1 MSPQTQQMIMGLL
14 MWVVVFGVFYFLLIR
29 PQKKKDK
36 ELKEMREN
44 LNVGDKVTTI
54 SGNSIAMASSAITT
68 ASSAFGGFYASKNIK
83 EKGLIYGLL
92 VGLMYIVCLTL
103 IVFLAKDSF
112 VFEMDIL
119 YKVLLVSLAGGIGGV
134 LGVNFK

>member
-36 ELKEMREN
+36 QLKEMRSN

-54 SGNSIAMASSAITT
+54 
-68 ASSAFGGFYASKNIK
+68 
-83 EKGLIYGLL
+83 
-92 VGLMYIVCLTL
+92 
-103 IVFLAKDSF
+103 
-112 VFEMDIL
+112 
-119 YKVLLVSLAGGIGGV
+119 GGIIANVAKVEENAVILEIGPNRTKVPFEKWAIGSV
-134 LGVNFK
+134 TPKDAIQEKK

>member
-36 ELKEMREN
+36 QLKEMREN

-54 SGNSIAMASSAITT
+54 
-68 ASSAFGGFYASKNIK
+68 
-83 EKGLIYGLL
+83 
-92 VGLMYIVCLTL
+92 
-103 IVFLAKDSF
+103 
-112 VFEMDIL
+112 
-119 YKVLLVSLAGGIGGV
+119 GGIIAHVAKVEENAVILEIGPNRTKVPFEKWAIGKV
-134 LGVNFK
+134 ESKEA

>member
-36 ELKEMREN
+36 DLKEMREN

-54 SGNSIAMASSAITT
+54 
-68 ASSAFGGFYASKNIK
+68 
-83 EKGLIYGLL
+83 
-92 VGLMYIVCLTL
+92 
-103 IVFLAKDSF
+103 
-112 VFEMDIL
+112 
-119 YKVLLVSLAGGIGGV
+119 GGIIAHVAKVEENAVILEIGPNRTKVPFEKWAIGKV
-134 LGVNFK
+134 ESKEA

>member
-1 MSPQTQQMIMGLL
+1 MSPQIQQMIMGLL

-54 SGNSIAMASSAITT
+54 
-68 ASSAFGGFYASKNIK
+68 
-83 EKGLIYGLL
+83 
-92 VGLMYIVCLTL
+92 
-103 IVFLAKDSF
+103 
-112 VFEMDIL
+112 
-119 YKVLLVSLAGGIGGV
+119 GGIIAHVAKVEENAVILEIGPNRTKVPFEKWAIGKV
-134 LGVNFK
+134 ESKEA

>member
-1 MSPQTQQMIMGLL
+1 MSPQSQQMIMGLL

-54 SGNSIAMASSAITT
+54 
-68 ASSAFGGFYASKNIK
+68 
-83 EKGLIYGLL
+83 
-92 VGLMYIVCLTL
+92 
-103 IVFLAKDSF
+103 
-112 VFEMDIL
+112 
-119 YKVLLVSLAGGIGGV
+119 GGIIAHVAKVEENAVILEIGPNRTKVPFEKWAIGSV
-134 LGVNFK
+134 ESKQAKEEK

>member
-54 SGNSIAMASSAITT
+54 
-68 ASSAFGGFYASKNIK
+68 
-83 EKGLIYGLL
+83 
-92 VGLMYIVCLTL
+92 
-103 IVFLAKDSF
+103 
-112 VFEMDIL
+112 
-119 YKVLLVSLAGGIGGV
+119 GGIMAHVAKVEENAVILEIGPNRTKVPFEKWAIGKV
-134 LGVNFK
+134 ESKEA

>member
-54 SGNSIAMASSAITT
+54 
-68 ASSAFGGFYASKNIK
+68 
-83 EKGLIYGLL
+83 
-92 VGLMYIVCLTL
+92 
-103 IVFLAKDSF
+103 
-112 VFEMDIL
+112 
-119 YKVLLVSLAGGIGGV
+119 GGIIAHVAKVEENAVILEIGPNKTKVPFEKWAIGKV
-134 LGVNFK
+134 ESKEA

>member
-54 SGNSIAMASSAITT
+54 
-68 ASSAFGGFYASKNIK
+68 
-83 EKGLIYGLL
+83 
-92 VGLMYIVCLTL
+92 
-103 IVFLAKDSF
+103 
-112 VFEMDIL
+112 
-119 YKVLLVSLAGGIGGV
+119 GGIIAHVDKVEENAVILEIGPNRTKVPFEKWAIGKV
-134 LGVNFK
+134 ESKEA

>member
-54 SGNSIAMASSAITT
+54 
-68 ASSAFGGFYASKNIK
+68 
-83 EKGLIYGLL
+83 
-92 VGLMYIVCLTL
+92 
-103 IVFLAKDSF
+103 
-112 VFEMDIL
+112 
-119 YKVLLVSLAGGIGGV
+119 GGIIAHVAKVEENAVILEIGPNRTKV
-134 LGVNFK
+134 PFEKWAIETVESKEA

>member
-54 SGNSIAMASSAITT
+54 
-68 ASSAFGGFYASKNIK
+68 
-83 EKGLIYGLL
+83 
-92 VGLMYIVCLTL
+92 
-103 IVFLAKDSF
+103 
-112 VFEMDIL
+112 
-119 YKVLLVSLAGGIGGV
+119 GGIIAQVAKVEENAVILEIGPNRTKVPFEKWAIGKV
-134 LGVNFK
+134 ESKEA

>member
-1 MSPQTQQMIMGLL
+1 MFVPFLEYILTSIYSRGGILKGLGYSYIL
-14 MWVVVFGVFYFLLIR
+14 TLATLLIY
-29 PQKKKDK
+29 
-36 ELKEMREN
+36 N
-44 LNVGDKVTTI
+44 LALTFTSL

>member
-54 SGNSIAMASSAITT
+54 CRIIAHVAKVEENAVILEIGPNRTKVPFEKWAI
-68 ASSAFGGFYASKNIK
+68 GKVESK
-83 EKGLIYGLL
+83 E
-92 VGLMYIVCLTL
+92 
-103 IVFLAKDSF
+103 A
-112 VFEMDIL
+112 
-119 YKVLLVSLAGGIGGV
+119 
-134 LGVNFK
+134 